1 MPTCDR
7 CGHEL
12 PTEAQFCDNC
22 GSRHTTSVQVVRENP
37 MKSPAVRKLLQQ
49 AEALRADGQ
58 IGPALDL
65 IQEAAEQVG
74 STPAWVKLEYSMRA
88 SIARSAVEA
97 DEVGEPLPGVHYD
110 PMQPVGRIEAQVDVG
125 PSINPALLAFISR
138 DRLIRVPSGVFQGSK
153 TPVVGTLDEL
163 LARGEAR
170 SVPLPDL
177 EATHVLCAWQ
187 GGRVFVGGRRVSGE
201 GHTVAWH
208 HPDTGWTEAT
218 QPLEAEVTSMALGA
232 QGRRLVVGTAVGQIL
247 LYDIEDGRLKF
258 LGSRYLAR
266 TPVIRCGVAAD
277 RDLAFAWTGRGDPV
291 LVGPLISAGS
301 LRRLGVPH
309 GDVTD
314 VCAAGGGR
322 LVATIDEVGQLCF
335 FRMSDAR
342 KVGQTHLPVL
352 QDPQLRIAGTDPNHE
367 LGVIRPGG
375 NTLHCYEFRY
385 LVFVG
390 ESVHVVRTKPEK
402 LPDGGRLDLGP
413 QADYVV
419 HVDGKRVAV
428 FRAHMTP
435 VRD

>member
-1 MPTCDR
+1 MPSCDR

-12 PTEAQFCDNC
+12 PDQAQFCDNC
-22 GSRHTTSVQVVRENP
+22 GSRHTSSVQVVRENP

-49 AEALRADGQ
+49 AEALRVEGQ
-58 IGPALDL
+58 IGPALDV
-65 IQEAAEQVG
+65 IQEAGEQVG
-74 STPAWVKLEYSMRA
+74 STPAWIKLEYSMRA

-97 DEVGEPLPGVHYD
+97 DEVGEPLPGVRYD
-110 PMQPVGRIEAQVDVG
+110 PMQPVARIEARVDVG
-125 PSINPALLAFISR
+125 PGVNPALLAFVSG
-138 DRLIRVPSGVFQGSK
+138 DRLIRIPSGVFQGSK
-153 TPVVGTLDEL
+153 VPVVGTLDEL

-170 SVPLPDL
+170 SVALPDL
-177 EATHVLCAWQ
+177 QATRVQCGWQ
-187 GGRVFVGGRRVSGE
+187 GGRVFVSGRRLAGG
-201 GHTVAWH
+201 GHAVAWH
-208 HPDTGWTEAT
+208 HPDTGWMEAS

-232 QGRRLVVGTAVGQIL
+232 QGRRLVVGTAVGQVL
-247 LYDIEDGRLKF
+247 LYDIEDSRLKF

-266 TPVIRCGVAAD
+266 TPVVRCGVAAD
-277 RDLAFAWTGRGDPV
+277 SDLAFAWTGRGDPV

-314 VCAAGGGR
+314 VRAAGGGR

-352 QDPQLRIAGTDPNHE
+352 QDPQLRIAGTDPSHE
-367 LGVIRPGG
+367 QAVIRPGG
-375 NTLHCYEFRY
+375 SALHCYEFRY

-390 ESVHVVRTKPEK
+390 EPVHVVRTKPEK
-402 LPDGGRLDLGP
+402 LPDGGLLELGP

-419 HVDGKRVAV
+419 HVDGTRIAV
-428 FRAHMTP
+428 FRANMSP
-435 VRD
+435 KRD